1 MIKNLQLNENESSTS
16 IKSEKPFNSV
26 KLIAAEL
33 TTGSSIQD
41 VDPFIELTL
50 LGPNC
55 KFSFHANR
63 IPGST
68 QFNCFDLLTTAKET
82 IESPLVL
89 FNELMINCNKNF
101 YNGRFEIQMQVDYKE

>member
-1 MIKNLQLNENESSTS
+1 MIANSQLNENNHSTA
-16 IKSEKPFNSV
+16 IRAKKPFKSV
-26 KLIAAEL
+26 KLVAADQ
-33 TTGSSIQD
+33 TIGSTMLD
-41 VDPFIELTL
+41 VEPFIELTL

-101 YNGRFEIQMQVDYKE
+101 YHGRFEIQLQVDYD